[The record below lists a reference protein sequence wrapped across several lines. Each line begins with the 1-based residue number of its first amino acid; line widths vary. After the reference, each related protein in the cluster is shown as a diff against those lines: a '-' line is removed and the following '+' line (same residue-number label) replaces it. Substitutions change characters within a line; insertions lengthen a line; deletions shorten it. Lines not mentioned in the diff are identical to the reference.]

1 MIARIWR
8 GVTRE
13 ADKDIYYD
21 YLQKTGLPDYR
32 ATKGNLGVTVLCRV
46 YDGKAEFVLTTYW
59 ESYEAIRA
67 FAGRDYEK
75 AVYYPEDRKFLL
87 ELDPQVK
94 HYEVLVG
101 PDTVR

>member
-21 YLQKTGLPDYR
+21 YLQKTGLADYR
-32 ATKGNLGVTVLCRV
+32 ATKGNLGVTVLRRV
-46 YDGKAEFVLTTYW
+46 YEGKAEFLLTTYW
-59 ESYEAIRA
+59 ESYDAIRA
-67 FAGRDYEK
+67 FAGPNYEN

-87 ELDPQVK
+87 ELDPHVN
-94 HYEVLVG
+94 HYELLVG
-101 PDTVR
+101 PNSAP